1 MSAPYFDQPES
12 DQNGAPNERRLP
24 PTSFPNLLSFLLALL
39 GPWGLATAV
48 ATFALVLVSYGLD
61 AAWQASPRQPAAS
74 ASDVAPPLIDS
85 EFGSDTA
92 QQPSPVGPAA
102 PGGEKAN

>member
-1 MSAPYFDQPES
+1 MSAQDFDQLDPVHESAPE
-12 DQNGAPNERRLP
+12 ERGLP

-39 GPWGLATAV
+39 GPWGLATGV

-74 ASDVAPPLIDS
+74 ASDVAPPLINS